1 MDASCSL
8 SPFEQAQIKR
18 NSKKTTSG
26 GSTYLKFYVSKKIA
40 KQVAEIEAD
49 ITSRPEVL
57 RGEKSMSSIM
67 LSYILKGYAQEKIE
81 REKKEIKDE
90 DKRTPVEKLRENY
103 IDINIPGRVKKVEL
117 PPVDG
122 YVDYIDNG
130 GIPVSTLIERGKMSD
145 RDIARLAVSV
155 QALNLELKRTKNV
168 AEKVN
173 RILKFKSD
181 VHRKYKIDKI
191 ERMCRFLFNKDDY
204 NTREYRNLFAFYHQ
218 FKNKIP
224 PEDVRMNVP
233 DEAMPYV
240 AYVHGDHVLGRLR
253 EDMAKSLLVNS

>member
-18 NSKKTTSG
+18 NQEKVVSLSG
-26 GSTYLKFYVSKKIA
+26 GLKLYVSKKIA
-40 KQVAEIEAD
+40 KQVEEA
-49 ITSRPEVL
+49 ILKLSQRPEVM
-57 RGEKSMSSIM
+57 RGEKSVSSIM
-67 LSYILKGYAQEKIE
+67 MGYIMKGFAEDEIE

-90 DKRTPVEKLRENY
+90 DKRTPVEKLRDNY

-130 GIPVSTLIERGKMSD
+130 GIPVSTLIERGKLSD
-145 RDIARLAVSV
+145 KDIARLAVSV
-155 QALNLELKRTKNV
+155 RALNLELNRTKNV

-191 ERMCRFLFNKDDY
+191 ERLCRFIFNKDDY
-204 NTREYRNLFAFYHQ
+204 NTSEYKNLFAFYHE

-224 PEDVRMNVP
+224 PEDVRTYVP
-233 DEAMPYV
+233 DSAMPYV
-240 AYVHGDHVLGRLR
+240 AYVHGDYVVGKVRQ
-253 EDMAKSLLVNS
+253 EMAKSLLANT